1 MSEIAVLLKQ
11 FQNNKKGTKGHLSED
26 FFLFDGFRISR
37 EAVIDSSNLFK
48 IIKRR

>member
-37 EAVIDSSNLFK
+37 EAVEDCPDIFR
-48 IIKRR
+48 IEER